1 MVLPR
6 VLEFSS
12 YLPVSV
18 CGTGAFDLDS
28 VFSRQLGVT
37 YFSTYISIPIT
48 LHRYS
53 GDLPPEPN
61 FVLRH
66 TFPFVCLS

>member
-18 CGTGAFDLDS
+18 CGTGAFSLNS
-28 VFSRQLGVT
+28 VFSRQHEISYFPT
-37 YFSTYISIPIT
+37 YFSVLIT
-48 LHRYS
+48 PQPYDQR
-53 GDLPPEPN
+53 DLPP
-61 FVLRH
+61 
-66 TFPFVCLS
+66 